1 MCYLIFFFLKPF
13 KCSVNPFT
21 TPQTTHTRA
30 TVLPLLSSFPWS
42 SPVEDSDKSN
52 LFHTRLGNAAA
63 SVSTRESSSVF
74 SSCHLHHRPCDMD
87 SQSWRSLIQLGC
99 FFVFFCLAEVIL
111 GLQGRKKGEQIRGCK
126 TSKKQHSGQRKKGRT
141 SSAHYEKYQDCGRY
155 RAASLCE
162 TNLQRAADISRVQ
175 SISMQRE
182 RMPISAF
189 LLFCS
194 TDFYSLSSW

>member
-1 MCYLIFFFLKPF
+1 MNWHDLNKGKSFFFGEQCRNVLFDFFFLKPF

-99 FFVFFCLAEVIL
+99 FFFFFLF
-111 GLQGRKKGEQIRGCK
+111 GLSYFRLTREEKKGSRLEAVKPPRNSTQDREKKDEPAVRIMKNTRTVEGTELQACVKRICK
-126 TSKKQHSGQRKKGRT
+126 
-141 SSAHYEKYQDCGRY
+141 D
-155 RAASLCE
+155 
-162 TNLQRAADISRVQ
+162 
-175 SISMQRE
+175 
-182 RMPISAF
+182 
-189 LLFCS
+189 LLI
-194 TDFYSLSSW
+194 